1 MKLKLTFLLI
11 SFFITSI
18 SFAQLENTELSDII
32 TIDATQYTSE
42 SNALTVPTG
51 KFWVLNSYGEFAVY
65 FKMKGG
71 GSYVPG
77 QFLSSTETSNIPL
90 LYTEGMSLYF
100 EDIDPGNISWMQ
112 ILEYK
117 SPSGFDGTL
126 AIEETTLPKEKLILF
141 PNPTDSQ
148 LTINSDKIFK
158 VEVYDLMGR
167 KMFETNSTSIDFT
180 ELKTGI
186 YLVNLYDEGDKIVS
200 TYKVV
205 KN

>member
-1 MKLKLTFLLI
+1 MKLKITLLLI
-11 SFFITSI
+11 SFFITSF
-18 SFAQLENTELSDII
+18 SFAQLENSELVDII
-32 TIDATQYTSE
+32 TIDVLEHISE
-42 SNALTVPTG
+42 NNALTVPPG
-51 KFWVLNSYGEFAVY
+51 KFWVLNTYGGHGVVA
-65 FKMKGG
+65 KINGG
-71 GSYVPG
+71 GSYKAAEILQV
-77 QFLSSTETSNIPL
+77 STMRNIPF
-90 LYTEGMSLYF
+90 LYTEGMSIYF
-100 EDIDPGNISWMQ
+100 VEDYTDIPLLQ

-158 VEVYDLMGR
+158 VEVYDLQGR
-167 KMFETNSTSIDFT
+167 KMLETNSTSIDFT

-186 YLVNLYDEGDKIVS
+186 YLVNLFDDRNKIVS
-200 TYKVV
+200 TYKVI